1 VKISFTYFLRSQ
13 RRRIVCLTYLLG
25 ICYLPCAVAANPP
38 DAPRVILIQ
47 NATILTVSHGTIE
60 HGSILIKDG
69 KIAEVGS
76 SVKAPKDAQIIDA
89 AGQFVIPGIIDCHSH
104 IAVDGSVNEG
114 SVSVSSMANIAE
126 VLNPDDPDIYR
137 DLAGG
142 VTSANVLHGSANAI
156 GGQTVVI
163 KLRWGQPASRL
174 PFEGALPGI
183 KFALGENPKRSNFRI
198 QSQPQRYPA
207 TRMGVEETI
216 RAAFTEAR
224 DYKKAWDEHNKRVA
238 AGQKNL
244 IPPRHDLRLEP
255 LVEVL
260 EGKRYVHSHCYRE
273 DEILM
278 LLRVAKEFGFKVRT
292 FQHVLEGYKVADEI
306 AAAGA
311 GASTFSDWWA
321 YKVEAYDAIPYN
333 AALMT
338 RHGVV
343 VSINSDDSEE
353 ATHLNQEAAKS
364 MKFGGLSHEEA
375 LKLVTLNPAMQ
386 LGIDK
391 RVGTIDVGKDADLT
405 IYNHDP
411 LSAYAVVQKTL
422 IDGRVYFDRQHDI
435 AERADREKEK
445 KALIDKQKKA
455 AEKKAEEKKPEAR
468 KPDATVTIGQKPAEK
483 KSQEKKPEEKKPE
496 EKPKPPSGAV
506 TQDSKVTTLQ
516 LSVSGGA
523 L

>member
-1 VKISFTYFLRSQ
+1 MNA
-13 RRRIVCLTYLLG
+13 RRGIV
-25 ICYLPCAVAANPP
+25 VAALLLTLVGSSSVSRATPP
-38 DAPRVILIQ
+38 AEADSVILIQ

-60 HGSILIKDG
+60 NGSILIKDG

-76 SVKAPKDAQIIDA
+76 SIKAPTGARVIDA
-89 AGQFVIPGIIDCHSH
+89 AGQFVMPGIIDCHSH
-104 IAVDGSVNEG
+104 IAIEGGVNEG
-114 SVSVSSMANIAE
+114 SVSVSSIANIAE
-126 VLNPDDPDIYR
+126 VLDSDDVGIYR

-142 VTSANVLHGSANAI
+142 VTTANILHGSANSI
-156 GGQTVVI
+156 GGQTIVI
-163 KLRWGQPASRL
+163 KLRWGQPPAKL

-183 KFALGENPKRSNFRI
+183 KFALGENPKRSNF
-198 QSQPQRYPA
+198 SFPGQPKRYPA

-216 RAAFTEAR
+216 RGAFTEAR
-224 DYKKAWDEHNKRVA
+224 DYKNSWESYKKRIS
-238 AGQKNL
+238 GGEKNVL
-244 IPPRHDLRLEP
+244 PPRRDLRLEP

-260 EGKRYVHSHCYRE
+260 DGKRYVHAHCYRE

-338 RHGVV
+338 KRGVV
-343 VSINSDDSEE
+343 VSVNSDDAAE

-364 MKFGGLSHEEA
+364 MKFGGLTHEEA
-375 LKLVTLNPAMQ
+375 LKLVTINPAIQ

-391 RVGTIDVGKDADLT
+391 RVGSIDVGKDADLV

-411 LSAYAVVQKTL
+411 LSGYAVAQKTI
-422 IDGRVYFDRQHDI
+422 IDGRVLFDRDKDI
-435 AERADREKEK
+435 AGRAALEKEK
-445 KALIDKQKKA
+445 QDLLAK
-455 AEKKAEEKKPEAR
+455 EKKAEEKKSNEK
-468 KPDATVTIGQKPAEK
+468 KPDAA
-483 KSQEKKPEEKKPE
+483 KKPEHKPE
-496 EKPKPPSGAV
+496 DKTDTKPDDKPKPPSDAV
-506 TQDSKVTTLQ
+506 KRDSGEDMTD
-516 LSVSGGA
+516 SADGGA
-523 L
+523 Q

>member
-1 VKISFTYFLRSQ
+1 MNGRIRSVVLLSLFLF
-13 RRRIVCLTYLLG
+13 
-25 ICYLPCAVAANPP
+25 AVAAALGAPP
-38 DAPRVILIQ
+38 DSSPVIVIQ
-47 NATILTVSHGTIE
+47 NATILTVTKGTIE

-69 KIAEVGS
+69 KIAEVGA
-76 SVKAPKDAQIIDA
+76 SVKAPKDATVIDA
-89 AGQFVIPGIIDCHSH
+89 EGKFVTPGIIDCHSH
-104 IAVDGSVNEG
+104 IAIEGGVNEG
-114 SVSVSSMANIAE
+114 SISVSSIANIAE
-126 VLNPDDPDIYR
+126 VLDSDDVDIYR

-142 VTSANVLHGSANAI
+142 VTTANILHGSANSI
-156 GGQTVVI
+156 GGQTIVI
-163 KLRWGQPASRL
+163 KLRWGQPASKL

-183 KFALGENPKRSNFRI
+183 KFALGENPKRSNFSI
-198 QSQPQRYPA
+198 PGQPKRYPA

-216 RAAFTEAR
+216 RGAFTEAR
-224 DYKKAWDEHNKRVA
+224 DYKSAWDAYNKKVIAGDKA
-238 AGQKNL
+238 AL
-244 IPPRHDLRLEP
+244 PPRRDLRLDP

-311 GASTFSDWWA
+311 GGSTFSDWWA

-338 RHGVV
+338 KRGVV
-343 VSINSDDSEE
+343 VSVNSDDAEE

-364 MKFGGLSHEEA
+364 IKFGGLTHDEA
-375 LKLVTLNPAMQ
+375 LKLVTLNPAIQ

-391 RVGTIDVGKDADLT
+391 RVGTIDVGKDADLV

-422 IDGRVYFDRQHDI
+422 IDGRVLFDRQKDL
-435 AERADREKEK
+435 ADRANLEKEK
-445 KALIDKQKKA
+445 KSLIEK
-455 AEKKAEEKKPEAR
+455 EKKE
-468 KPDATVTIGQKPAEK
+468 QKDEK
-483 KSQEKKPEEKKPE
+483 KSDAKPGDKKPD
-496 EKPKPPSGAV
+496 EKPKPQSDAAV
-506 TQDSKVTTLQ
+506 V
-516 LSVSGGA
+516 GGA
-523 L
+523 

>member
-1 VKISFTYFLRSQ
+1 MLQGRILCLLCILCFL
-13 RRRIVCLTYLLG
+13 C
-25 ICYLPCAVAANPP
+25 LPCAASANPP
-38 DAPRVILIQ
+38 DAPAAILIQ

-69 KIAEVGS
+69 KIAEVGAD
-76 SVKAPKDAQIIDA
+76 VKAPKDAQVIDA

-104 IAVDGSVNEG
+104 IAIDGNVNES
-114 SVSVSSMANIAE
+114 SVSVSSMANITE

-163 KLRWGQPASRL
+163 KLRWGQPAAKL

-183 KFALGENPKRSNFRI
+183 KFALGENPKRSNFRNP
-198 QSQPQRYPA
+198 SQPQRYPA

-224 DYKKAWDEHNKRVA
+224 DYKKAWDEYHKRFA
-238 AGQKNL
+238 AGEKNF
-244 IPPRHDLRLEP
+244 IPPRRDLRLEP

-338 RHGVV
+338 RRGVV
-343 VSINSDDSEE
+343 VSINSDDAEE

-364 MKFGGLSHEEA
+364 MKFGGLSHDEA
-375 LKLVTLNPAMQ
+375 LKLVTLNPAIQ

-391 RVGTIDVGKDADLT
+391 RVGTIDAGKDADLV

-422 IDGRVYFDRQHDI
+422 IDGRVYFDRKRDI
-435 AERADREKEK
+435 AERPDREKEK
-445 KALIDKQKKA
+445 KALLDKQKKA
-455 AEKKAEEKKPEAR
+455 AEKKAEEKKTEEK

-483 KSQEKKPEEKKPE
+483 KTEEKKPEEKKPE
-496 EKPKPPSGAV
+496 EKPKPPSGA
-506 TQDSKVTTLQ
+506 TNQDVKIEVPR

>member
-1 VKISFTYFLRSQ
+1 MNRS
-13 RRRIVCLTYLLG
+13 RAVIRFIAVSLLLVSPFALLSLG
-25 ICYLPCAVAANPP
+25 SPAPAAPP
-38 DAPRVILIQ
+38 DAPPIILIQ
-47 NATILTVSHGTIE
+47 NATVLTVSHGTIE

-69 KIAEVGS
+69 KIVEVGPS
-76 SVKAPKDAQIIDA
+76 IKAPKDAQVIDA
-89 AGQFVIPGIIDCHSH
+89 AGQFVTPGIIDCHSH

-114 SVSVSSMANIAE
+114 SIAVSSIANIAD
-126 VLNPDDPDIYR
+126 VLASDDIEIYR

-142 VTSANVLHGSANAI
+142 VTTANVLHGSANPI

-163 KLRWGQPASRL
+163 KLRWGQPSSKL

-183 KFALGENPKRSNFRI
+183 KFALGENPKHSNFGARGANA
-198 QSQPQRYPA
+198 RYPA

-224 DYKKAWDEHNKRVA
+224 DYKASWDAYNKKVA
-238 AGQKNL
+238 SGDKNA
-244 IPPRHDLRLEP
+244 IPPRRDLRLEP
-255 LVEVL
+255 LVEIL
-260 EGKRYVHSHCYRE
+260 EGKRYVHAHCYRE

-338 RHGVV
+338 RRGVL
-343 VSINSDDSEE
+343 VSINSDDAEE
-353 ATHLNQEAAKS
+353 ATHLNQEAAKTI
-364 MKFGGLSHEEA
+364 KFGGLSREEA
-375 LKLVTLNPAMQ
+375 LKLVTLNPALQ

-391 RVGTIDVGKDADLT
+391 RVGSIDPGKDADLA

-422 IDGRVYFDRQHDI
+422 IDGRVYFDRDRDI
-435 AERADREKEK
+435 AQRASLDKEK
-445 KALIDKQKKA
+445 KALLDKQKKA
-455 AEKKAEEKKPEAR
+455 AEKKPETPPAKSGEKKP
-468 KPDATVTIGQKPAEK
+468 DD
-483 KSQEKKPEEKKPE
+483 
-496 EKPKPPSGAV
+496 KPKPPQESDAF
-506 TQDSKVTTLQ
+506 
-516 LSVSGGA
+516 GGA